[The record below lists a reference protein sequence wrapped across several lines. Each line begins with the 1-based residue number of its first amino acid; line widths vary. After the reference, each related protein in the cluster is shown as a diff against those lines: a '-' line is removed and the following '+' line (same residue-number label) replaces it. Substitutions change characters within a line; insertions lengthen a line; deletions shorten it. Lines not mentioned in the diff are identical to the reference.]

1 MLPARSGRRLSGKNA
16 TPPFTAFS
24 SMDASAYGQLTSSAA
39 LPCSNANREVPAS
52 VRVIDGS
59 APGAVATD
67 LRICSALTV
76 AARCAGVS
84 VRVTLLPSSDSTW
97 PPALSSRV
105 LNHTTNTLALVGL
118 HADPAG
124 FACGVQPGGLVHHRG
139 PGCRRLVHQIWPVPE
154 QFGIGGDGCG
164 VEPVPSRWRWPA
176 ARAACRCWRRPRHGR
191 PGRPTAAAPSPLRRT
206 PPSRSRPAPSRPTVR
221 SLALS
226 RRASCSRWSSEDRG
240 RLKCWMVN
248 RPPNWSVQRLATAV
262 NVAASLAGV

>member
-1 MLPARSGRRLSGKNA
+1 MLPAKSGRRLSGKNG

-24 SMDASAYGQLTSSAA
+24 RMDASAYGQLTSSAA

-67 LRICSALTV
+67 LRIRRALTV

-84 VRVTLLPSSDSTW
+84 VKVTLRPSSDSTL

-105 LNHTTNTLALVGL
+105 LNHTTKPSPWLACTPIQLGLPAACNRVASSTIAVQVAGGLSIKSGRYQSNSVLVVTGAAKSRCVQVAVASGPGSVSVL
-118 HADPAG
+118 ASTSARPAG
-124 FACGVQPGGLVHHRG
+124 SSDSGKAQPASANSAVQ
-139 PGCRRLVHQIWPVPE
+139 ITSSA
-154 QFGIGGDGCG
+154 IT
-164 VEPVPSRWRWPA
+164 SK
-176 ARAACRCWRRPRHGR
+176 
-191 PGRPTAAAPSPLRRT
+191 
-206 PPSRSRPAPSRPTVR
+206 VR

-240 RLKCWMVN
+240 RLNCWMVN
-248 RPPNWSVQRLATAV
+248 RPPNWSLQRLATAV
-262 NVAASLAGV
+262 NVAAPLAGV